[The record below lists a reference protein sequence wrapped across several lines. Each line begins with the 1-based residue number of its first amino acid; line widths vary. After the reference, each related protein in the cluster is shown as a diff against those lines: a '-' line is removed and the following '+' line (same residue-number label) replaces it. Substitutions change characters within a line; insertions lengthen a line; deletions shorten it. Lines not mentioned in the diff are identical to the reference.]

1 MSNPNVRRIRKQV
14 REERDRK
21 DAEAYRIWQAEQ
33 LLKDLGLIQMPDGRW
48 RMPGEPSADA
58 DGA

>member
-33 LLKDLGLIQMPDGRW
+33 LLKDLALIQMADGRW
-48 RMPGEPSADA
+48 RMPDEPSADA